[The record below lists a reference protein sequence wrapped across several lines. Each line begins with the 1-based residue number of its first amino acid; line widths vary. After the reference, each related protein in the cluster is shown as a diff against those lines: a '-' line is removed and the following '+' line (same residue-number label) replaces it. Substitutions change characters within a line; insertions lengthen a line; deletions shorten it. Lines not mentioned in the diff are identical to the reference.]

1 MNEQKAAPR
10 IVSRSETVLSPWVR
24 VVSKTV
30 ERAPDRAL
38 EVYHCLSQP
47 DYVSILARTP
57 SGLIPLVRQYRPAVE
72 CYTWEFPAGLVEPG
86 ERPSDACRRELKEET
101 GLDIT
106 SMFSLGTYY
115 ADTGRAENRLHAF
128 FVEASDPDPAFVPEP
143 TLHLEFVPQEALGT
157 TIRSGKLQYLHQI
170 ALVALAVMHEVLD
183 PRVLVEVIH
192 QPAT

>member
-1 MNEQKAAPR
+1 MSRPR
-10 IVSRSETVLSPWVR
+10 ILSRQETALSPWVR
-24 VVSKTV
+24 LVSKMVTCDATRQV
-30 ERAPDRAL
+30 
-38 EVYHCLSQP
+38 EVYHCLAQP

-101 GLDIT
+101 GLDIH
-106 SMFSLGTYY
+106 SMLSLGTYY

-128 FVEASDPDPAFVPEP
+128 MVETSEPDPAFVPEP
-143 TLHLEFVPQEALGT
+143 TLHLEFVRQEALAT

-170 ALVALAVMHEVLD
+170 ALLALAVMHEVLD
-183 PRVLVEVIH
+183 PRVLVEVTH